1 MTFSTKAI
9 ATFGLALLAVLGNI
23 INLPLFFG
31 VHFIFGSVAVM
42 LAIRLVGFWPAV
54 WVALVG
60 SAYTWVLWGH
70 PYAMLTFTLE
80 AVVVSLLYRRGVSNL
95 VLADLAFWLVA
106 GATLVPAL
114 YMGVLGMDTSS
125 AIMIALKQSLNGLFN
140 ALIAGLLVKILVWRF
155 QSGAVRWL
163 PPYIRLNELLFH
175 VLLTLAL
182 IVGTIPEII
191 GSREDETEL
200 EKRLATVMERA
211 LTATA
216 DRLRQNPDA
225 SEVLEIELRRF
236 QYADAIDGIALLNA
250 EGKVI
255 AEAGE
260 FTLQSS
266 GMNRQFTGLEN
277 LDIWLP
283 DSNDSLVNRWQQG
296 HYQYHLPID
305 DLAGGTELIAD
316 KSAGPLIQ
324 TLERKHNESFV
335 FFAVM
340 ALLSI
345 VVSFLLSRLLTRPL
359 VQLDNASKHLPET
372 IRRREPPEVPTSP
385 VFEYGILSASLQT
398 MATALARTFS
408 ELDDARTTLEQQVQA
423 RTRELASTSAMLSNV
438 LEASTEFAIIAT
450 DTEGTIT
457 LFNTGAENLLGYDS
471 TEVIGL
477 QSPAL
482 FHLPSEMEER
492 SMALSEEFGE
502 TVTGFDVFVKN
513 ALRQGFESRE
523 WSYLTKQGE
532 SIPVTLTVTPIF
544 DDADKLT
551 GFLGVAQNI
560 TERRRDELKFRG
572 LLESAPDAI
581 VIVDREGRIVLANSQ
596 SEKLFGYPR
605 EELVNQKVEMLMPE
619 RFRGEH
625 PTHRAGFFSESR
637 ARPMGMGLELFGRRK
652 NGEEFP
658 IEISLSP
665 LETEDGLLVSSAIRD
680 ITERKRIEKMKNE
693 FIATVSHELRTPLTS
708 VSGALGLALSGK
720 LGEVPEKI
728 NRLLKTAHRNSE
740 RLAHLIN
747 DLLDIEKIATGKV
760 NLDMKVQPLQ
770 PILVQAAEENRAYGA
785 ESHIKLALDSDISRQ
800 KVKVDDQ
807 RLKQVLA
814 NLLSNAIKFSPDGG
828 TVTVEASSTDTDITV
843 SVTDQGPGIPED
855 FHDRIFQRFAQA
867 DSSNTRQKGGTG
879 LGLAITQELV
889 TRMGGA
895 IAFETTAGEGTRFFF
910 TLPLITPA
918 EKAPSAP
925 SPKNTDGPSNESP
938 RILVVE
944 DDPDIASLL
953 KMMLENAGYRVAICH
968 TGAEAL
974 ESLEAGSWDLI
985 SLDLML
991 PDVSGLDIIRR
1002 LKKQAATADIPIVV
1016 VSAKVNQGRLELNG
1030 EADNIAWLAKPID
1043 HQKLIELVR
1052 HQLSQGHFPKI
1063 LHVEDDADLHDV
1075 LSAMVSDH
1083 LSLER
1088 AGTLADAKRLL
1099 KQQAY
1104 DAVLLDIGL
1113 PDGSGW
1119 DLIPD
1124 IESAQPGAAIVILSG
1139 EDIGKVTPSAVASV
1153 LLKKQLNSDQLV
1165 RVIREQV

>member
-54 WVALVG
+54 WVALAG
-60 SAYTWVLWGH
+60 GAYTWVLWGH

-80 AVVVSLLYRRGVSNL
+80 AVIVSLLYRRGLKNL

-106 GATLVPAL
+106 SATLVPAL

-140 ALIAGLLVKILVWRF
+140 ALVAGLLVKILVWRF
-155 QSGAVRWL
+155 QNGSVDWL
-163 PPYIRLNELLFH
+163 PTHIGLNELLFH
-175 VLLTLAL
+175 VLLTVAL
-182 IVGTIPEII
+182 VVGSTPVVI
-191 GSREDETEL
+191 GSYNDKTEQ
-200 EKRLATVMERA
+200 EKRLGSALDLV

-216 DRLRQNPDA
+216 ERLRQGPDA
-225 SEVLEIELRRF
+225 SQVLKTELQRF
-236 QYADAIDGIALLNA
+236 EYTDAIDGIAVINA

-255 AEAGE
+255 AQVGE
-260 FTLQSS
+260 VTSPSS
-266 GMNRQFTGLEN
+266 GITNAIPGVESLG
-277 LDIWLP
+277 IWLP
-283 DSNDSLVNRWQQG
+283 DSGGSLVNRWKEG
-296 HYQYHLPID
+296 HYQYRLPVTG
-305 DLAGGTELIAD
+305 LTEGNELIAD
-316 KSAGPLIQ
+316 KPARPLIQ
-324 TLERKHNESFV
+324 AVENQRNESFT
-335 FFAVM
+335 FLAGM
-340 ALLSI
+340 TLLSI
-345 VVSFLLSRLLTRPL
+345 LVSFLLSRVLTQPL
-359 VQLDNASKHLPET
+359 TQLDKASKHLPEK
-372 IRRREPPEVPTSP
+372 IRGNDPPELPDSRIR
-385 VFEYGILSASLQT
+385 EYGILSTSLRT
-398 MATALARTFS
+398 MGTALARTFS

-423 RTRELASTSAMLSNV
+423 RTQELASTSAMLSNV

-471 TEVIGL
+471 SELIGV

-492 SMALSEEFGE
+492 SVELSDALGE
-502 TVTGFDVFVKN
+502 TISGFDVFVKN
-513 ALRQGFESRE
+513 ALRQGSESQE

-532 SIPVTLTVTPIF
+532 PIPVTLTVTPIF

-551 GFLGVAQNI
+551 GFLGIA
-560 TERRRDELKFRG
+560 E
-572 LLESAPDAI
+572 
-581 VIVDREGRIVLANSQ
+581 
-596 SEKLFGYPR
+596 
-605 EELVNQKVEMLMPE
+605 
-619 RFRGEH
+619 
-625 PTHRAGFFSESR
+625 
-637 ARPMGMGLELFGRRK
+637 
-652 NGEEFP
+652 
-658 IEISLSP
+658 
-665 LETEDGLLVSSAIRD
+665 D
-680 ITERKRIEKMKNE
+680 ITERKRIEQMKNE
-693 FIATVSHELRTPLTS
+693 FISTVSHELRTPLTS
-708 VSGALGLALSGK
+708 VSGALGLTLSGK
-720 LGEVPEKI
+720 LGDIPEKVK
-728 NRLLKTAHRNSE
+728 NLLKTAHRNSE

-760 NLDMKVQPLQ
+760 NLDMEVQPLQ
-770 PILVQAAEENRAYGA
+770 PILEQAVDENRAYGA
-785 ESHIKLALDSDISRQ
+785 ERHIRLALNSEITRQ
-800 KVKVDDQ
+800 NVKVDEQ

-828 TVTVEASSTDTDITV
+828 TVTVEAASTDNDITV

-855 FHDRIFQRFAQA
+855 FHHKIFQRFAQA
-867 DSSNTRQKGGTG
+867 DSSDTRQKGGTG
-879 LGLAITQELV
+879 LGLAITQQLV
-889 TRMGGA
+889 TRMGGT
-895 IAFETTAGEGTRFFF
+895 IDFETTVGEGTRFFF
-910 TLPLITPA
+910 SLPIISPI
-918 EKAPSAP
+918 EKASSTA
-925 SPKNTDGPSNESP
+925 SPKNTDGSSNESP
-938 RILVVE
+938 KILVVE

-953 KMMLENAGYRVAICH
+953 RIMLENAGYRVAICH

-974 ESLEAGSWDLI
+974 ESIEAGNWDLI

-1016 VSAKVNQGRLELNG
+1016 VSAKVNRSQLELNV
-1030 EADNIAWLAKPID
+1030 ETDNIAWLAKPID
-1043 HQKLIELVR
+1043 HQKLIDLVR
-1052 HQLSQGHFPKI
+1052 HQLSQGDCPKI

-1075 LSAMVSDH
+1075 LSAMVGDH

-1099 KQQAY
+1099 KQHAY

-1124 IESAQPGAAIVILSG
+1124 IESAQPGAAIIILSG
-1139 EDIGKVTPSAVASV
+1139 EDIGKEKPSEVASV
-1153 LLKKQLNSDQLV
+1153 LLKSKLTSEQLV
-1165 RVIREQV
+1165 KVIRRHI

>member
-1 MTFSTKAI
+1 MTFATKAI
-9 ATFGLALLAVLGNI
+9 ATLGLALLAVLGNMLS
-23 INLPLFFG
+23 LPLFFG
-31 VHFIFGSVAVM
+31 IHFIFGSVAVM

-54 WVALVG
+54 WVALAG

-70 PYAMLTFTLE
+70 PYAMPVFTLE
-80 AVVVSLLYRRGVSNL
+80 AVVVGLLYRRGLNNL

-106 GATLVPAL
+106 GTTLVPAL
-114 YMGVLGMDTSS
+114 YMGVVGMDTTP
-125 AIMIALKQSLNGLFN
+125 ATMIALKQSLNGLFN
-140 ALIAGLLVKILVWRF
+140 ALIAGLLVKVLVWRL
-155 QSGAVRWL
+155 QNGTVRWL

-182 IVGTIPEII
+182 IVGTTPVII
-191 GSREDETEL
+191 GSHEDETEL
-200 EKRLATVMERA
+200 EKRLATAMAHA

-225 SEVLEIELRRF
+225 SEVLESELRRF
-236 QYADAIDGIALLNA
+236 EYTDAIDGIALLNA
-250 EGKVI
+250 EGKII
-255 AEAGE
+255 AKAGE
-260 FTLQSS
+260 VVSTSS
-266 GMNRQFTGLEN
+266 GMTQGRTGLEN

-283 DSNDSLVNRWQQG
+283 DSDESLVNRWQQG
-296 HYQYHLPID
+296 HYQYQLPING
-305 DLAGGTELIAD
+305 LAGGTKLIAD

-324 TLERKHNESFV
+324 TLERKHNESFA
-335 FFAVM
+335 FLAVM

-359 VQLDNASKHLPET
+359 VQLDNASKHLPEK

-398 MATALARTFS
+398 MATALSQTFS
-408 ELDDARTTLEQQVQA
+408 ELDNARDTLEQQVQT

-471 TEVIGL
+471 SDVVGV

-492 SMALSEEFGE
+492 SVALSDAFGE
-502 TVTGFDVFVKN
+502 TISGFDVFVKN
-513 ALRQGFESRE
+513 ALRQGSETRE
-523 WSYLTKQGE
+523 WTYLTKQGD
-532 SIPVTLTVTPIF
+532 SIPVTLTVTPIL

-551 GFLGVAQNI
+551 GFLGVA
-560 TERRRDELKFRG
+560 E
-572 LLESAPDAI
+572 
-581 VIVDREGRIVLANSQ
+581 
-596 SEKLFGYPR
+596 
-605 EELVNQKVEMLMPE
+605 
-619 RFRGEH
+619 
-625 PTHRAGFFSESR
+625 
-637 ARPMGMGLELFGRRK
+637 
-652 NGEEFP
+652 
-658 IEISLSP
+658 
-665 LETEDGLLVSSAIRD
+665 D
-680 ITERKRIEKMKNE
+680 ITERKRIEQMKNE
-693 FIATVSHELRTPLTS
+693 FISTVSHELRTPLTS
-708 VSGALGLALSGK
+708 VSGALGLVLSGK
-720 LGEVPEKI
+720 LGEIPEKA
-728 NRLLKTAHRNSE
+728 NRLLETAHRNSE

-760 NLDMKVQPLQ
+760 NLDMAVQPLR
-770 PILVQAAEENRAYGA
+770 PILEQAVEENRAYGA
-785 ESHIKLALDSDISRQ
+785 ERHIKLALNSEIARQ
-800 KVKVDDQ
+800 NVKVDEQ

-814 NLLSNAIKFSPDGG
+814 NLLSNAIKYSPDGG
-828 TVTVEASSTDTDITV
+828 TITVEASSTDTDITV

-855 FHDRIFQRFAQA
+855 FHHKIFQRFAQA
-867 DSSNTRQKGGTG
+867 DGSDTRKEGGTG

-889 TRMGGA
+889 THMDGT
-895 IAFETTAGEGTRFFF
+895 IDFETTAGEGARFFF

-918 EKAPSAP
+918 EKAPSDP
-925 SPKNTDGPSNESP
+925 SPKNTHVSSSESP
-938 RILVVE
+938 KILVVE

-953 KMMLENAGYRVAICH
+953 RIMLEDAGYRVAICH

-974 ESLEAGSWDLI
+974 ESIEAGNWDLI
-985 SLDLML
+985 SVDLML
-991 PDVSGLDIIRR
+991 PDVSGLEIIRR
-1002 LKKQAATADIPIVV
+1002 LKKQAATADIPVVV
-1016 VSAKVNQGRLELNG
+1016 VSARVNQGRLELNA

-1052 HQLSQGHFPKI
+1052 HQLSQVHCPKI

-1099 KQQAY
+1099 KQHAY
-1104 DAVLLDIGL
+1104 DTVLLDIGL

-1139 EDIGKVTPSAVASV
+1139 EDIGKETPSAVASV

-1165 RVIREQV
+1165 RVIREQI

>member
-54 WVALVG
+54 WVALAG
-60 SAYTWVLWGH
+60 GAYTWVLWGH

-80 AVVVSLLYRRGVSNL
+80 AVIVSLLYRRGLKNL

-106 GATLVPAL
+106 GGALVPAL

-125 AIMIALKQSLNGLFN
+125 SIMIALKQSLNGLFN

-163 PPYIRLNELLFH
+163 PTHIRLNELLFH

-182 IVGTIPEII
+182 IAGSTPVII
-191 GSREDETEL
+191 GSHADKAEREL
-200 EKRLATVMERA
+200 RLAE
-211 LTATA
+211 
-216 DRLRQNPDA
+216 
-225 SEVLEIELRRF
+225 ELRRVLNETRVSL
-236 QYADAIDGIALLNA
+236 QRQPAVSSVYKSELLKYSLPPDVSGIALLDGQGEPIAQAGKLNA
-250 EGKVI
+250 FSPGHVQPL
-255 AEAGE
+255 G
-260 FTLQSS
+260 
-266 GMNRQFTGLEN
+266 GDDN
-277 LDIWLP
+277 LGIWLP
-283 DSNDSLVNRWQQG
+283 DSGGSLVNRWKEG
-296 HYQYHLPID
+296 HYQYRLPVTG
-305 DLAGGTELIAD
+305 LPEGNELIAD
-316 KSAGPLIQ
+316 KPARPLIQ
-324 TLERKHNESFV
+324 AVENQRNESFV
-335 FFAVM
+335 FLAGM
-340 ALLSI
+340 TLLSI
-345 VVSFLLSRLLTRPL
+345 LVSFLVSRVLTQPL
-359 VQLDNASKHLPET
+359 AQLDKASKHLPEK
-372 IRRREPPEVPTSP
+372 IRRHDPPVLPDSRIR
-385 VFEYGILSASLQT
+385 EYGILSASLRT
-398 MATALARTFS
+398 MGTTLARAFS
-408 ELDDARTTLEQQVQA
+408 ELDNARITSEQEVQA
-423 RTRELASTSAMLSNV
+423 RTRELASTSAMLSNI

-457 LFNTGAENLLGYDS
+457 LFNKGAENLLGYDS
-471 TEVIGL
+471 SDVIGV

-492 SMALSEEFGE
+492 LVELSDTFGDA
-502 TVTGFDVFVKN
+502 VSGFDVFAKN
-513 ALRQGFESRE
+513 ALRQGVEKRE
-523 WSYLTKQGE
+523 WTYLTKQGD
-532 SIPVTLTVTPIF
+532 SIPVTLTVTPIL

-551 GFLGVAQNI
+551 GFLGVA
-560 TERRRDELKFRG
+560 E
-572 LLESAPDAI
+572 
-581 VIVDREGRIVLANSQ
+581 
-596 SEKLFGYPR
+596 
-605 EELVNQKVEMLMPE
+605 
-619 RFRGEH
+619 
-625 PTHRAGFFSESR
+625 
-637 ARPMGMGLELFGRRK
+637 
-652 NGEEFP
+652 
-658 IEISLSP
+658 
-665 LETEDGLLVSSAIRD
+665 D
-680 ITERKRIEKMKNE
+680 ITERKRIEQMKNE
-693 FIATVSHELRTPLTS
+693 FISTVSHELRTPLTS

-728 NRLLKTAHRNSE
+728 NRLLETAHRNSE

-747 DLLDIEKIATGKV
+747 DLLDIEKITTGKV
-760 NLDMKVQPLQ
+760 NLDMKVQPLH
-770 PILVQAAEENRAYGA
+770 PILEQAVEDNRAFGA
-785 ESHIKLALDSDISRQ
+785 ERHIRLALNSEIARQ
-800 KVKVDDQ
+800 NVKVDEQ

-855 FHDRIFQRFAQA
+855 FHEKIFQRFAQA
-867 DSSNTRQKGGTG
+867 DSSDTRQKGGTG

-889 TRMGGA
+889 TRMGGT
-895 IAFETTAGEGTRFFF
+895 IDFETTAGEGTRFFF
-910 TLPLITPA
+910 SLPVISPA
-918 EKAPSAP
+918 EKAPSDP
-925 SPKNTDGPSNESP
+925 SPKNTDGSSNEP
-938 RILVVE
+938 PGILVVE

-974 ESLEAGSWDLI
+974 ESIEAGSWDLI

-991 PDVSGLDIIRR
+991 PDVSGLEIIRR

-1016 VSAKVNQGRLELNG
+1016 VSAKVNEGRLELNG

-1075 LSAMVSDH
+1075 LWAMVSDH

-1139 EDIGKVTPSAVASV
+1139 EDIGKETPSAVASV

-1165 RVIREQV
+1165 RVIREQI